1 MDQPTIEQDMSRP
14 RLMNRR
20 QDLVEKVI
28 FDGYDFG
35 VLMQYV
41 EGANRLFLER
51 NGFYIRRAE
60 HPQHRYW
67 RLPKGKL
74 LDDLDVLFHRLM
86 ELSEDRFNESWE
98 TFSHKITAAQN
109 DPDRQAFT
117 WGLTFRIAPLV
128 QGGILLSGDYHPGA
142 VAVSRR
148 MHGVFLGHSKSWRI
162 DAGAEVVRSNLI
174 LELGLSE
181 DQFEILDTVQ
191 ELLTDGSVVP
201 ADEITRISLGGPP
214 QERAAKAA
222 DDSTSTDV

>member
-98 TFSHKITAAQN
+98 TFSHKITAAETTQIG
-109 DPDRQAFT
+109 RHS
-117 WGLTFRIAPLV
+117 R
-128 QGGILLSGDYHPGA
+128 GG
-142 VAVSRR
+142 
-148 MHGVFLGHSKSWRI
+148 
-162 DAGAEVVRSNLI
+162 
-174 LELGLSE
+174 
-181 DQFEILDTVQ
+181 
-191 ELLTDGSVVP
+191 
-201 ADEITRISLGGPP
+201 
-214 QERAAKAA
+214 
-222 DDSTSTDV
+222 